1 MASWDVKKK
10 IKEVGGAGGCRG
22 FWKIVCTS
30 GKILATP
37 LLKLMWML
45 LLTLIKR
52 KDGYE
57 QRLGGGRGLGR
68 GAAQPWS
75 TPVFF
80 FFFTPRYF
88 PNHSI
93 NVRYLIQ
100 YIAWNR
106 PIAYRA
112 FSSRGVSGQIWKGH
126 TWYHYPICKSW
137 PHPSTYLAT
146 NV

>member
-1 MASWDVKKK
+1 M
-10 IKEVGGAGGCRG
+10 
-22 FWKIVCTS
+22 CTS

-68 GAAQPWS
+68 GAAQAWS

-80 FFFTPRYF
+80 SFFLFYPKVF
-88 PNHSI
+88 SKPFHKCQIFNSI
-93 NVRYLIQ
+93 YCLESADRISRVFKPWCFRTNLKRAYLI
-100 YIAWNR
+100 
-106 PIAYRA
+106 
-112 FSSRGVSGQIWKGH
+112 SLSK
-126 TWYHYPICKSW
+126 
-137 PHPSTYLAT
+137 L
-146 NV
+146 

>member
-1 MASWDVKKK
+1 MQ
-10 IKEVGGAGGCRG
+10 G

-80 FFFTPRYF
+80 SFFHFYPKVF
-88 PNHSI
+88 SKPFNKCQIFNSI
-93 NVRYLIQ
+93 YCLESADRISRVFKSWCFRTNLKRAYLI
-100 YIAWNR
+100 
-106 PIAYRA
+106 
-112 FSSRGVSGQIWKGH
+112 SLSK
-126 TWYHYPICKSW
+126 
-137 PHPSTYLAT
+137 L
-146 NV
+146 